1 MSTRRQFLAH
11 AAVASL
17 VAQGSSASEKCL
29 LSTSPKAYCVP
40 HTDLV
45 VSRIAYGCA
54 MLGLD
59 WNGNDF
65 VPRTIPTIRAA
76 LDSGVTFFDLADVYG
91 YGKAEMALG
100 QVMRQSL
107 GLRNKIVI
115 QSKCGD
121 RFLEGGTVDNSRNH
135 IVSTVEASLHR
146 LGTDHLDVLLLHW
159 PDDLVEPD
167 EVASAF
173 DSLQSS
179 GKVRYFGVSNHSPE
193 RIDLLK
199 KSARQPLVANQ
210 IPLGLAHWHSED
222 VKIVD
227 YCRLHDI
234 QVQAYSPLRS
244 MEALRANLLNPPPD
258 AIPEIR
264 RTVDLLAE
272 HAKRSRVTPAA
283 VMLAWLLHHP
293 AGIVP
298 VIGATKPEHVIE
310 GCAAERVELSR
321 VEWYSLLQAVR
332 DAEAQLQAKT

>member
-1 MSTRRQFLAH
+1 
-11 AAVASL
+11 
-17 VAQGSSASEKCL
+17 
-29 LSTSPKAYCVP
+29 
-40 HTDLV
+40 
-45 VSRIAYGCA
+45 

-59 WNGNDF
+59 WNSNDF
-65 VPRTIPTIRAA
+65 VPRTIPTIRSA

-100 QVMRQSL
+100 QVMRQSP
-107 GLRNKIVI
+107 GLRNRIVI

-121 RFLEGGTVDNSRNH
+121 RFREGGTVDNSRSH
-135 IVSTVEASLHR
+135 LVSTVEASLQR
-146 LGTDHLDVLLLHW
+146 LGTEHLDVLLLHW

-179 GKVRYFGVSNHSPE
+179 GKVRYFGVSNHSPA

-199 KSARQPLVANQ
+199 KSVRQPLVANQ
-210 IPLGLAHWHSED
+210 IPLGLAHWHSAD
-222 VKIVD
+222 VEIVD

-244 MEALRANLLNPPPD
+244 TMNLLNPSPD
-258 AIPEIR
+258 ATPEVR

-283 VMLAWLLHHP
+283 VMLAWLLRHP

-298 VIGATKPEHVIE
+298 VIGATKPEHVTE

-321 VEWYSLLQAVR
+321 VEWYSLLQSMQA
-332 DAEAQLQAKT
+332 AEEQLQAKT